1 VLAFGGMVAS
11 VYWLFNLVAEVCDLG
26 SLRRR
31 PQRGQLH
38 HSMADTFD
46 PYREALIVEV
56 ETSWPDEYDDW
67 EPAERARVERLLHQA
82 PDEASHLE
90 YVRTHTGFC
99 RRIVVTPEDLA
110 RVGA

>member
-1 VLAFGGMVAS
+1 
-11 VYWLFNLVAEVCDLG
+11 
-26 SLRRR
+26 
-31 PQRGQLH
+31 
-38 HSMADTFD
+38 MADTFD

-67 EPAERARVERLLHQA
+67 EPVERARVERLLHQS
-82 PDEASHLE
+82 PDAASHLE

-110 RVGA
+110 QVGA